1 MKNTIKNIF
10 LASLSF
16 GLVTSCVK
24 ETYDVPV
31 QDECVNPGLAK
42 TKEVANLYTMSPS
55 DGSALVYSNIVNG
68 QEVPD
73 YIEAIVISSDEGGNF
88 YKSMYLQPVDGSK
101 GFNLSVEIVNAYTKK
116 LQPGKKVFVKL
127 NGLAYANPT
136 SYGRGLILGA
146 PPTAQYAVDR
156 ILEADY
162 KKIIFPSCDTYNEDD
177 IINKIT
183 LAQATSSDKY
193 LNTLVEIDD
202 VQFVVDG
209 GYYDPNRTD
218 NFDSSIYISNGTG
231 QLAVRTSRYAN
242 FAGYNTPSGRGKI
255 RGVLT
260 KYGTGTNPYQIIL
273 RTERDTKKMTN
284 PRVDS
289 ATPIVGSNAGTFLGN
304 FSETFESY
312 TTAQTNFPNYINDA
326 IIGSRYWETKSFSN
340 NKYIQLSSF
349 GSGSANK
356 SYFFV
361 PVDLTTASTFSFKS
375 NVGYWTGSVLK
386 IYYMLASD
394 YTAGGTINTSK
405 LVDITS
411 NFSLPSGPSTG
422 YGTTFTSSGNYSIPA
437 GVTGN
442 GYFVFEY
449 AGDANSSPVLTT
461 TIQLDNITV
470 N

>member
-1 MKNTIKNIF
+1 MKNTIKNLFI
-10 LASLSF
+10 ASLSF
-16 GLVTSCVK
+16 GLLTSCVK

-31 QDECVNPGLAK
+31 QDECVNPGLTK

-55 DGSALVYSNIVNG
+55 DGSTLVYSNLVNG
-68 QEVPD
+68 VEVPE
-73 YIEAIVISSDEGGNF
+73 YVEAIVISSDEGGNF
-88 YKSMYLQPVDGSK
+88 YKSMYLQPLDGSK
-101 GFNLSVEIVNAYTKK
+101 GFNFSAEIVNAYTKK

-127 NGLAYANPT
+127 NGLAYANPA
-136 SYGRGLILGA
+136 SYGRGLILGT

-156 ILEADY
+156 VPELAFKNY
-162 KKIIFPSCDTYNEDD
+162 IIPSCDIYNEDD
-177 IINKIT
+177 IIHKIT
-183 LAQATSSDKY
+183 LAQATSSDTY

-218 NFDSSIYISNGTG
+218 NFDSSVYITNGTG

-242 FAGYNTPSGRGKI
+242 FAGYYTPSGRGKI

-260 KYGTGTNPYQIIL
+260 KYGTGSNPYQIIL
-273 RTERDTKKMTN
+273 RTERDTRLMTN

-289 ATPIVGSNAGTFLGN
+289 ATPIVGSNAGTFSGN
-304 FSETFESY
+304 FTETFESY
-312 TTAQTNFPNYINDA
+312 NTSQTNFPNYINDPV
-326 IIGSRYWETKSFSN
+326 IGSRYWETKIFSN
-340 NKYIQLSSF
+340 NKYIQLTSF

-361 PVDLTTASTFSFKS
+361 PADLTAASNFSFKS
-375 NVGYWTGSVLK
+375 NVGYWTGAVLK
-386 IYYMLASD
+386 VYYILASD
-394 YTAGGTINTSK
+394 YTAGGILNASK
-405 LVDITS
+405 LVDITP
-411 NFSLPSGPSTG
+411 NFTLPSGPSTG

-437 GVTGN
+437 SVTGN

-461 TIQLDNITV
+461 TIQIDNITV